1 MPRATRRV
9 ARGPV
14 SIGETILRSSRIV
27 IWRAVFL
34 LVALTAILAGCA
46 LSRAGS
52 PTSSSCDGIDA
63 QLGGC
68 DANRPTFAG
77 ADCQAVGRET
87 GRQLNDRLL
96 AIYRGPEAVG
106 NESRAVR
113 ASHVMTVTTSLANAY
128 LRQIGIIKKCG
139 VDEFMAAAQT
149 EFSSDFKTL
158 AGTYLND
165 GPPVTFDEWLAE
177 WRSVVRIIDMEE
189 G

>member
-1 MPRATRRV
+1 MRKPWTEVWRV
-9 ARGPV
+9 V
-14 SIGETILRSSRIV
+14 LL
-27 IWRAVFL
+27 AV
-34 LVALTAILAGCA
+34 VVVVLAGCG
-46 LSRAGS
+46 LSVGGS
-52 PTSSSCDGIDA
+52 STSSSCDGIDA

-68 DANRPTFAG
+68 DPNRPSFRG
-77 ADCQAVGRET
+77 IDCESVGRET

-96 AIYRGPEAVG
+96 AIYRGPEVVG

-128 LRQIGIIKKCG
+128 LRQIGIIKACG

-149 EFSSDFKTL
+149 EFSSDFHTM

-165 GPPVTFDEWLAE
+165 GPPMTFEDWLAE